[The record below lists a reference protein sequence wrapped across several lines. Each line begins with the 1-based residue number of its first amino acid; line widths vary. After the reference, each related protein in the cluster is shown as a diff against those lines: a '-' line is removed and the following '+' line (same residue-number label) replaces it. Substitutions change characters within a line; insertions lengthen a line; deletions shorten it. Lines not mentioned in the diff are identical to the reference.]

1 MIDLENI
8 PEIEPFKE
16 KPRKKNAFKND
27 FGVALSVTGSY
38 GMPGASI
45 ISSKACLKTGVGILK
60 LACCSENYTACAVS
74 LPEAILIPLKSN
86 GKTFSKRA
94 LKPLLK
100 ELEKVSAV
108 LIGCGLGI
116 SADNA
121 FLVKELLKA
130 SKVPVVLDA
139 DGINLIADDIE
150 FLKDVKAPLVLTPHP
165 GEMARLLKTDSKA
178 VESNRAE
185 IAKKFSSEYGV
196 CLVLKGSNTLVADG
210 NGNLWKNVLG
220 NPGMASAGSGD
231 MLAGIILALLAK
243 GYSTTESA
251 KAAVRLHS
259 AAGDSACKRLGENAM
274 LPTDMIEELHK
285 FL

>member
-1 MIDLENI
+1 MINPENI

-27 FGVALSVTGSY
+27 FGVALSVTGCY

-60 LACCSENYTACAVS
+60 LALVKENYTACAVS

-94 LKPLLK
+94 LKPLLR

-108 LIGCGLGI
+108 LIGCGMGI

-121 FLVKELLKA
+121 YLVKELLKT
-130 SKVPVVLDA
+130 SDKPIVLDA

-178 VESNRAE
+178 IESNRAQ
-185 IAKKFSSEYGV
+185 IAKNFAQEYRV
-196 CLVLKGSNTLVADG
+196 CLVLKGEKTLVADDS
-210 NGNLWKNVLG
+210 GNLWINVLG
-220 NPGMASAGSGD
+220 NPGMASGGSGD

-243 GYSTTESA
+243 GYSTTEAA
-251 KAAVRLHS
+251 KAAVWLHS
-259 AAGDSACKRLGENAM
+259 AAGDSACERLGENAM